1 MKVHSESER
10 SSFVEM
16 LEAWLLDPSGNSDEE
31 RVGVDV
37 RDEDWDIRS
46 GINQNIH

>member
-16 LEAWLLDPSGNSDEE
+16 SEVWLLDPSGNSDEE
-31 RVGVDV
+31 RVGGVDL
-37 RDEDWDIRS
+37 RDKDWDS
-46 GINQNIH
+46 VGDQNIQ